1 MNARHRVSVIVDP
14 LARNCYA
21 SSSMKRFAAVLIAVS
36 LNAWSLAQTP
46 LPPGATP
53 KKDPFAG
60 FGTSLDQRPGKP
72 ASGSSSLL
80 PPRPSPSNAPSA
92 PPASDPGSLTGIV
105 LSKEWS
111 GHLTEGAGGQT
122 MKMNDLQALLSGYGQ
137 ADRDIDPHPDVTVYE
152 GAPFDPSLGQT
163 CRITYLMP
171 LVQAEK
177 LLFRS
182 RGIVTGGR
190 VVAPGFP
197 DGLFVQIYEIRAGIY
212 NHLFILTDV
221 AQHVISLELK
231 AEGVNYYP
239 PAPFTKLDRN
249 WHTHDYLN
257 TQNKGQPGLQIDTR
271 VNDLRSRGRYIIVNM
286 TGGSLPGPQIQQ
298 PVVIKPARSSPKETS
313 TWYVPEP
320 MVSLI
325 LYTLGKQL
333 GAEIPGKSLQS
344 K

>member
-1 MNARHRVSVIVDP
+1 
-14 LARNCYA
+14 
-21 SSSMKRFAAVLIAVS
+21 MKRFTAVLIAVS
-36 LNAWSLAQTP
+36 LNAWSLAQNP

-53 KKDPFAG
+53 KNDPFAG
-60 FGTSLDQRPGKP
+60 FGTSLDQRPGGKP
-72 ASGSSSLL
+72 SSNSSSLL
-80 PPRPSPSNAPSA
+80 PPRTPDSSLPSA
-92 PPASDPGSLTGIV
+92 PPTAPAGSLTGIA

-122 MKMNDLQALLSGYGQ
+122 MKMNDLQSLLSGFGK

-152 GAPFDPSLGQT
+152 GAPLDPSLGQT

-171 LVQAEK
+171 LAQAER

-197 DGLFVQIYEIRAGIY
+197 DGLFMQIYEVRAGIY
-212 NHLFILTDV
+212 NHLFILTDA
-221 AQHVISLELK
+221 AQHVVSLEFK

-239 PAPFTKLDRN
+239 PAPFTKQDRN

-257 TQNKGQPGLQIDTR
+257 TQNKGQPGMQIDTR
-271 VNDLRSRGRYIIVNM
+271 VNDLRDRGRYIVVNM
-286 TGGSLPGPQIQQ
+286 TGGNQPAPQLPQ
-298 PVVIKPARSSPKETS
+298 PIVLKPARSSPKETS

-333 GAEIPGKSLQS
+333 GAEIPGKSLSQ
-344 K
+344 